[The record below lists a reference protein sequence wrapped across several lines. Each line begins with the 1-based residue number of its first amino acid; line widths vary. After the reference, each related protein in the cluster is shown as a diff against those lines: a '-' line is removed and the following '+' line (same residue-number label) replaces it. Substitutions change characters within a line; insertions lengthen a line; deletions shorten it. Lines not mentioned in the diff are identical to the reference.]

1 MTLGGYFFLYF
12 VSVLIALLIICF
24 IDMGVSMEDEDND
37 DSNEIYTL
45 KQAIGISIFWP
56 IFVVFNLPK
65 WILNTIKFFYE
76 VIVDFIKLLF
86 KLD

>member
-1 MTLGGYFFLYF
+1 MTLGEYFFLYF
-12 VSVLIALLIICF
+12 LSVLVALVITCF
-24 IDMGVSMEDEDND
+24 SQVV
-37 DSNEIYTL
+37 NETCTL
-45 KQAIGISIFWP
+45 KEAIGIAIFWP

-86 KLD
+86 KID

>member
-1 MTLGGYFFLYF
+1 MTLGKYFFLYII
-12 VSVLIALLIICF
+12 SVLVALLIICF
-24 IDMGVSMEDEDND
+24 ACLFDSMDDDDNSD
-37 DSNEIYTL
+37 DLYTL
-45 KQAIGISIFWP
+45 KQAIGISVFWP

-76 VIVDFIKLLF
+76 IIVDFIKLLF

>member
-1 MTLGGYFFLYF
+1 MTLGQYFFLYF
-12 VSVLIALLIICF
+12 VTVLIAFVIICF
-24 IDMGVSMEDEDND
+24 IIMAVSMEDND

>member
-1 MTLGGYFFLYF
+1 MTLGGYIFLYF
-12 VSVLIALLIICF
+12 VSVLIVLLFICF
-24 IDMGVSMEDEDND
+24 YQFVEETC
-37 DSNEIYTL
+37 TL
-45 KQAIGISIFWP
+45 KEAIGISIFWP

-65 WILNTIKFFYE
+65 WIINAIKFFYE

>member
-1 MTLGGYFFLYF
+1 MTLGKYFFLYII
-12 VSVLIALLIICF
+12 SVLVALLIICF
-24 IDMGVSMEDEDND
+24 ACLFDSMDDDDNSD
-37 DSNEIYTL
+37 DLYTL
-45 KQAIGISIFWP
+45 KQAIGISVLWP

-76 VIVDFIKLLF
+76 IIVDFIKLLF

>member
-1 MTLGGYFFLYF
+1 MTLGEYFFLYF

-24 IDMGVSMEDEDND
+24 IDMGVSMEDND

>member
-1 MTLGGYFFLYF
+1 MTLGKYFFLYII
-12 VSVLIALLIICF
+12 SVLVALLIICF
-24 IDMGVSMEDEDND
+24 ACLFDSMDDDDNSD
-37 DSNEIYTL
+37 DLYTL
-45 KQAIGISIFWP
+45 KQAIGISVFWP

-65 WILNTIKFFYE
+65 WIINAIKFFYE